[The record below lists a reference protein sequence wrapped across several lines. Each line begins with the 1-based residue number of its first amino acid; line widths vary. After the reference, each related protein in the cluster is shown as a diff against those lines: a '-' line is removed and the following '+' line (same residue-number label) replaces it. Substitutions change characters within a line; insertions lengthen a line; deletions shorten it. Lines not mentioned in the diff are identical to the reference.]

1 LLGNAL
7 WKCDNYC
14 NVQCGSNGNGA
25 YADFAVTAQQVGV
38 RRRKTGPAR
47 IKSRSTRQSTS
58 HAYKGEITMKTKL
71 QNELERLRTSM
82 KDAQDRDQVS
92 ANDAAV
98 KSISCNDESQEKL
111 NKTIAREYL
120 VRVDVWKKA
129 IYMINTSDLWKLFL
143 QIKKEEL

>member
-1 LLGNAL
+1 
-7 WKCDNYC
+7 
-14 NVQCGSNGNGA
+14 
-25 YADFAVTAQQVGV
+25 
-38 RRRKTGPAR
+38 
-47 IKSRSTRQSTS
+47 
-58 HAYKGEITMKTKL
+58 MKTKL